1 MAVLGGD
8 ERSSRYS
15 PLDLIDRSNFG
26 DLEIA
31 WRWKSDNFG
40 PSPDYIYR
48 ATPLYIKG
56 RLYTVAGQRRTV
68 VAIEPET
75 GETLWMWRMPENPR
89 WQASTRKN
97 YGKGLAYARVDD
109 KDVLYLITPGYYM
122 VALDPDTGTPISS
135 FGINGVVDL
144 HLGLGDYPVEA
155 DTGVLASGDITSS
168 SPPIVVN
175 DVIVVGN
182 SHDRGY
188 YRAKKKIFPGTY
200 AGTMRKL
207 AACFGGSMSSRKKVS
222 LGMTPGRQM
231 PIATQVTSRRGH
243 HCRRILT
250 WAWSI
255 SQRIRQPMTITAAT
269 ALATTYLVPASSRWM
284 RKQVNGS
291 GTSKWFTTTSGILTI
306 RTRPNCSM
314 SRSTAKP
321 SLLLWSQPSRVGFT
335 HSIAPLENPF
345 GQLRN
350 ARLQRAMFLA
360 KFSAKPNLLSPICH
374 PLNFKGRPRMI

>member
-1 MAVLGGD
+1 M
-8 ERSSRYS
+8 
-15 PLDLIDRSNFG
+15 
-26 DLEIA
+26 
-31 WRWKSDNFG
+31 
-40 PSPDYIYR
+40 
-48 ATPLYIKG
+48 
-56 RLYTVAGQRRTV
+56 
-68 VAIEPET
+68 
-75 GETLWMWRMPENPR
+75 
-89 WQASTRKN
+89 
-97 YGKGLAYARVDD
+97 
-109 KDVLYLITPGYYM
+109 
-122 VALDPDTGTPISS
+122 
-135 FGINGVVDL
+135 
-144 HLGLGDYPVEA
+144 
-155 DTGVLASGDITSS
+155 LASGDITSS

-188 YRAKKKIFPGTY
+188 YPSKKENIPGHVR
-200 AGTMRKL
+200 GTMQKL

-231 PIATQVTSRRGH
+231 PIAIRVTSRRGR

-269 ALATTYLVPASSRWM
+269 ALAATYLVPASSRWM

-314 SRSTAKP
+314 SRSTVKP
-321 SLLLWSQPSRVGFT
+321 SLLLWSPPSRVGFT

-350 ARLQRAMFLA
+350 ARLQRAMFLESSQQNPT
-360 KFSAKPNLLSPICH
+360 FCH
-374 PLNFKGRPRMI
+374 PSATL